1 MERRRR
7 PSCARSLKLVKFARF
22 HDEAFRN
29 LNSQRI
35 QVNELWALIYAK
47 DKNVT
52 PDIAAKHEGV
62 GKI

>member
-1 MERRRR
+1 
-7 PSCARSLKLVKFARF
+7 VKFARF